1 METELES
8 GGVLTEQV
16 QSQMDLLERKITS
29 VVSTLSRLKRENE
42 RLTEERDALAKTVRE
57 SQEKLAAADP
67 ERAEAELSALRDEMK
82 LLHDER
88 ESIAGRI
95 AELLD
100 KLDTLST

>member
-29 VVSTLSRLKRENE
+29 VVST
-42 RLTEERDALAKTVRE
+42 
-57 SQEKLAAADP
+57 LAAADP